1 MGSPERRG
9 LPQVANLC
17 YVAECVPQVA
27 NLCYVAECVPQVEN
41 LCYEAECVPQVK
53 NLCYGTKG
61 LEKQAARTF
70 RPGPPRF
77 PVVSITPAAAGRAG
91 RSPSRDHSQ
100 QGTSRTTVLGTQR
113 VTV

>member
-1 MGSPERRG
+1 MGSPERQD

-17 YVAECVPQVA
+17 YEAAC
-27 NLCYVAECVPQVEN
+27 LPQVEN
-41 LCYEAECVPQVK
+41 LCYEAACLPQVE
-53 NLCYGTKG
+53 NLCYVAEGSK
-61 LEKQAARTF
+61 KQAARTF

>member
-1 MGSPERRG
+1 MKTCATGWGSA
-9 LPQVANLC
+9 QVANLC
-17 YVAECVPQVA
+17 YVVGD
-27 NLCYVAECVPQVEN
+27 VPQVEN
-41 LCYEAECVPQVK
+41 LCYGAE
-53 NLCYGTKG
+53 GS
-61 LEKQAARTF
+61 EKQVARTF